1 MAEGGEICA
10 RVGQQ
15 HKTAF
20 SYIVTPRNLTYPLS
34 FNPEF
39 AHLVG
44 DKGNSSFETEYTLWE
59 PVWNSLF

>member
-44 DKGNSSFETEYTLWE
+44 DKGNSSFETEYTL
-59 PVWNSLF
+59 